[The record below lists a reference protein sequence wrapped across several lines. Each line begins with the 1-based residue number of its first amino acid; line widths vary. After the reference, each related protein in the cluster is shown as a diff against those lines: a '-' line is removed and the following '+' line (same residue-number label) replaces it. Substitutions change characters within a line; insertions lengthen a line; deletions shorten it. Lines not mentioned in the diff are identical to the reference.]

1 MYSNIGKINKN
12 YLPFSVF
19 CTMCQKFIYLLTY
32 AIKINILYYG
42 KEITKVR
49 EINGKREMKNWL
61 KVVITVVCL
70 VVVLVVAKETV
81 SASSESRAV
90 CKEEQTEVKPAEV
103 ENGDTFTYRLIV
115 AKMSY
120 LSYCKGHDGD
130 YTLEYCVNKGE
141 KHTVVMRKIGFELF
155 NCQPTVIG
163 RYHDIENVK
172 VGDVIDY
179 TYSYLNTYF
188 QEKEPSV
195 VSGSAI
201 VDGPYVPEENQ

>member
-1 MYSNIGKINKN
+1 
-12 YLPFSVF
+12 
-19 CTMCQKFIYLLTY
+19 
-32 AIKINILYYG
+32 
-42 KEITKVR
+42 
-49 EINGKREMKNWL
+49 MKKLL

-70 VVVLVVAKETV
+70 VVVFSIAKETV
-81 SASSESRAV
+81 SASSESRV
-90 CKEEQTEVKPAEV
+90 ICKEEQTEVKPAE

-179 TYSYLNTYF
+179 TYSYYNTYF
-188 QEKEPSV
+188 QEKEPSI
-195 VSGSAI
+195 VSGRKV
-201 VDGPYVPEENQ
+201 VDGPYIPE